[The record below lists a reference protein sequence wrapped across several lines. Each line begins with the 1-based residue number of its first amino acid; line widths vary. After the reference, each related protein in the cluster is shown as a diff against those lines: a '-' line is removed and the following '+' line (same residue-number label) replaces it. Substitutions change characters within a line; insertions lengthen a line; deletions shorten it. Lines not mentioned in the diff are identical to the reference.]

1 MYRTEG
7 IVLAVQKKSDT
18 TSLVHLYTREYGRIP
33 YIVYGRKGA
42 CKNRLSGVPINI
54 LTPLS
59 WLDIEGTE
67 LKRKEVHS
75 LSSAQ
80 LHYSAHRISEDVR
93 RQCLAMFIAEAL
105 YKSLKHPLADERVF
119 SYLCEQIIE
128 LDTSDSI
135 AHIEYTFMRR
145 LSELLGYGGEPLE
158 ELQNLHSATLL
169 GILSDY

>member
-18 TSLVHLYTREYGRIP
+18 TSLVHIYTREYGRIP
-33 YIVYGRKGA
+33 YIVYGRKGTG
-42 CKNRLSGVPINI
+42 KNRLSGVPMNI

-67 LKRKEVHS
+67 LKGKEVHS

-80 LHYSAHRISEDVR
+80 LHYASHRISEDVR

-105 YKSLKHPLADERVF
+105 YKTLKHPLSDERVF
-119 SYLCEQIIE
+119 SYLCKQIIE

-135 AHIEYTFMRR
+135 AHIEDKFMRR

-169 GILSDY
+169 GMLADY

>member
-7 IVLAVQKKSDT
+7 IVLAVQKKRDT

-33 YIVYGRKGA
+33 YIVYGRKGTG
-42 CKNRLSGVPINI
+42 KNRLSGVPMNI

-67 LKRKEVHS
+67 LKGKEVHS

-80 LHYSAHRISEDVR
+80 LHYAAHRILEDVR
-93 RQCLAMFIAEAL
+93 RQCLAMFIAEVL

-135 AHIEYTFMRR
+135 AHIEDKFMRR

-169 GILSDY
+169 GMLSDY